1 MNSII
6 YINISPMNMIT
17 KKQDEIAKADRIFID
32 YKWEDKGIRFK
43 ALESQTW
50 NNISF
55 MA

>member
-1 MNSII
+1 M
-6 YINISPMNMIT
+6 
-17 KKQDEIAKADRIFID
+17 KIAKADRILID
-32 YKWEDKGIRFK
+32 HKWEDKGIGFK